1 MRTTRSLFVA
11 LLCVFLA
18 AGAFAQSTNVTTG
31 AVTGQVTDNSG
42 GALPGVTVTV
52 VSLDNG
58 LTRST
63 VTENDGTYVINLLPP
78 GNYKITAEL
87 SGLGTANVPK
97 AVVLLGNT
105 TKANIKLTPAVSESI
120 TVTAAAP
127 IVDPSRSG
135 TATSVTEQQIE
146 NLPIL
151 ARDFRSLASLTPGVT
166 SAFGGRITSN
176 GARGLSTDYNIDGA
190 TSNNDF
196 FGENTGGTRAPFT
209 FSQAAIKE
217 FQVIRSQY
225 NAEYG
230 RGVGSQLNAITKS
243 GTNNLD
249 GELFYFKR
257 SKSWASKRPAVLP
270 NGVKVTESFVAR
282 DSTQPGFAVGG
293 PIIRDHLFYFA
304 NYDGQNQKQPIT
316 ATDFTNPGIVPTTTF
331 TSLTTAQQQQFYD
344 KLQALIGHPYQD
356 ELAYNQTFNQKTYL
370 GKLDANVGMK
380 NHFSLRDNYSNF
392 TNAENQSFNYLSN
405 QGVEHDKFNQAVV
418 QGETVFTSNLFNQLL
433 VQYSTDER
441 PITANSSTPEVVITY
456 APGRTAFFGQND
468 FLPNNTKEKKTQV
481 KDSVQYI
488 KGDHSFKLG
497 GEGLFMH
504 IDNLFPRNLNGIF
517 RYNSIT
523 DFLANKPTTFNQG
536 YGPGGG
542 LTSWKQNTYAFYATD
557 NFHLGTKWS
566 FDLGVRYDWQTV
578 PKPAVNAFPQHP
590 EFISNF
596 KEDHNVAPRFGFAY
610 DLRGNGRSVL
620 RGGTGKFFGYMP
632 DILLS
637 NPLTQISGNFN
648 QVTIN
653 NCAATSN
660 PVACPT
666 YPNILTPDQFNQLAK
681 IATDIVT
688 FGPSYQAQEAWRSSM
703 QYEQQIGSNYSAAVG
718 AIYQHTTH
726 IEGTRNINLVPLG
739 YSFGNVPV
747 YTINSPNRLYPDLGV
762 VRELFSGEEAWYTAY
777 TFETHKLAVGNSNLT
792 WDFSY
797 TWAKAIDEDTNER
810 STSTSFLYDPFNP
823 KLSKG
828 PSDNDVR
835 HRVVGDL
842 TYRLPLGFMVSGIYT
857 WRSGLPYTPGISFSG
872 TSMNINGITQTT
884 GNLPIFVDSTGS
896 IINMTQF
903 NFVEGASNGV
913 GRGVSRAHLA
923 ALLAQKG
930 AHIIGRNT
938 YRQPE
943 WWDLDFRVSKMFN
956 ISHGMQVEVLA
967 EVFNALNTRNKFV
980 TSGNQNVTSAAYNQN
995 ESTARAADSYLF
1007 SAPTTGKL
1015 QSGYDNC
1022 GGTVGVCPSDP
1033 RQLQVAAK
1041 IIF

>member
-18 AGAFAQSTNVTTG
+18 AGAFAQSANVTTG
-31 AVTGQVTDNSG
+31 AIAGQVTDNSG
-42 GALPGVTVTV
+42 GPLPGVTVTV

-58 LTRST
+58 LTRNT

-87 SGLGTANVPK
+87 SGLGSANVPK

-105 TKANIKLTPAVSESI
+105 TRSNIKLTPAVSESI

-127 IVDPSRSG
+127 IVDPNRSG

-151 ARDFRSLASLTPGVT
+151 ARDFRSLAALTPGVT
-166 SAFGGRITSN
+166 TAFGGRITSN

-243 GTNNLD
+243 GSNNLD

-257 SKSWASKRPAVLP
+257 SKSWATKRPAVLS
-270 NGVKVTESFVAR
+270 NGIKVTESFVAK
-282 DSTQPGFAVGG
+282 DSSQPGFAVGG
-293 PIIRDHLFYFA
+293 PIVRDHLFYFA
-304 NYDGQNQKQPIT
+304 NYDGQNQKLPIA
-316 ATDFTNPGIVPTTTF
+316 ATDLTLNPSFTA
-331 TSLTTAQQQQFYD
+331 LTPVLQQQFYD

-356 ELAYNQTFNQKTYL
+356 ELNYNQTFNQKTYL

-380 NHFSLRDNYSNF
+380 NHLSIRDNYSNF
-392 TNAENQSFNYLSN
+392 TNAENQSFNYFSN
-405 QGVEHDKFNQAVV
+405 QGVEHDKFNQAVA
-418 QGETVFTSNLFNQLL
+418 QGESVLTSSLFNQFL
-433 VQYSTDER
+433 VQVSSDER
-441 PITANSSTPEVVITY
+441 PIVANSATPEVVITY
-456 APGRTAFFGQND
+456 ASGRTAFFGQND
-468 FLPNNTKEKKTQV
+468 FLPNNTKEKKTQL

-488 KGDHSFKLG
+488 MRDHSFKLG
-497 GEGLFMH
+497 GEALLMH
-504 IDNLFPRNLNGIF
+504 IDNLFPRNLNGVF
-517 RYNSIT
+517 RYNSVA
-523 DFLANKPTTFNQG
+523 DFVNNVPASYNQG

-542 LTSWKQNTYAFYATD
+542 LTSWKQNTYALYGSD
-557 NFHLGTKWS
+557 NFHVGTKWS

-590 EFISNF
+590 EFLSNF
-596 KEDHNVAPRFGFAY
+596 KEDKNLAPRFGFAY
-610 DLRGNGRSVL
+610 DLKGNGRSVL

-648 QVTIN
+648 QITIS
-653 NCAATSN
+653 NCALATN
-660 PVACPT
+660 PVPCPT
-666 YPNILTPDQFNQLAK
+666 YPNLLTPAQFNTLAK
-681 IATDIVT
+681 ISTDIVT
-688 FGPSYQAQEAWRSSM
+688 FGPSYQAQEAWRSSL
-703 QYEQQIGSNYSAAVG
+703 QYEQQLGSTYSAAVG

-726 IEGTRNINLVPLG
+726 IEGSRNINAVPLG

-747 YTINSPNRLYPDLGV
+747 YTINSPNRPYTDMGV
-762 VRELFSGEEAWYTAY
+762 VRELFSGEESWYTAY

-797 TWAKAIDEDTNER
+797 TWAKAVDEDTNER
-810 STSTSFLYDPFNP
+810 STSSSFLYDPLNP

-828 PSDNDVR
+828 PSDNDIR

-857 WRSGLPYTPGISFSG
+857 WRSGLPYTPGIAFSG
-872 TSMNINGITQTT
+872 AMNINGLTQTT
-884 GNLPIFVDSTGS
+884 GNLPIFIDSTGS

-903 NFVEGASNGV
+903 NNVLGPGL
-913 GRGVSRAHLA
+913 GITRQQ
-923 ALLAQKG
+923 LAQQLADKG
-930 AHIIGRNT
+930 AHILGRNQF
-938 YRQPE
+938 RQPE
-943 WWDLDFRVSKMFN
+943 WWDLDFRLAKMFN
-956 ISHGMQVEVLA
+956 ISHGMQLEVLA
-967 EVFNALNTRNKFV
+967 EVFNALNTRNKFI
-980 TSGNQNVTSAAYNQN
+980 TSADQN
-995 ESTARAADSYLF
+995 LFNATYTAATDKYTF
-1007 SAPTTGKL
+1007 TQVTNFKL
-1015 QSGYDNC
+1015 HNAYDNC